1 MNIKIKII
9 IKKVFWKEYDRC
21 EGQERDISCW
31 EKRKDF
37 FIFKNLFLLLIFI
50 R

>member
-31 EKRKDF
+31 VFKKGF
-37 FIFKNLFLLLIFI
+37 F
-50 R
+50 